1 MIASLFEVK
10 KNIPEITV
18 SVPEVPNMVSL
29 RKCLRII
36 PVALFLCGDV
46 FLLYPQQNLPVA
58 EEFEIEGTALWECQC
73 TAHACP
79 CQKNGAP
86 EHGTCEAADFVHIHT
101 GRYGKLRLDG
111 LNAVLVGNLVDKNES
126 RLYAT
131 IYVDQIADSAQRNA
145 ITAIVQ
151 FLNGSYATSPLR
163 AAQVRT
169 VPMAFSE
176 SPDKTT
182 YTLTIPGILDEK
194 AVLHRNAYGKPIST
208 VTAMD
213 AWSNSEHY
221 ADNDMFHYNDAN
233 LHRSRDHSGGYAN
246 IKYFHLTKTMY
257 DKKEMLGQYA
267 DFSGHWTREQLALIH
282 KQGLK
287 E

>member
-1 MIASLFEVK
+1 MSF
-10 KNIPEITV
+10 
-18 SVPEVPNMVSL
+18 L
-29 RKCLRII
+29 RKGQRVV
-36 PVALFLCGDV
+36 PMGLFLFCNV
-46 FLLYPQQNLPVA
+46 CFLYSQKKLPTV
-58 EEFEIEGTALWECQC
+58 EDFDLEGTALWECQC

-86 EHGTCEAADFVHIHT
+86 EHGTCEAADFVHIRT

-131 IYVDQIADSAQRNA
+131 IYIDQKADSAQRDA
-145 ITAIVQ
+145 ITAIIQ
-151 FLNGSYATSPLR
+151 FVNGSYETSPLH
-163 AAQVRT
+163 ASQVRA
-169 VPMAFSE
+169 VPVAFSE

-182 YTLTIPGILDEK
+182 YTLSIPGILEEK
-194 AVLHRNAYGKPIST
+194 TILRRDGSGKPIST

-221 ADNDMFHYNDAN
+221 ADNEIFHYNDAD
-233 LHRSRDHSGGYAN
+233 LHKRWDHSGAYAN
-246 IKYFHLTKTMY
+246 LKYFHLTKKMY
-257 DKKEMLGQYA
+257 DQKEMLGQYG
-267 DFSGHWTREQLALIH
+267 DFSGHWTQEQLALIH
-282 KQGLK
+282 QKGLK